1 MQEQANRIT
10 ISIQG
15 GLHSKR
21 QYLAVIRDAISRLG
35 FQELKPKELVEL
47 PGHPDTFVEYEE
59 LLGYKR
65 AGRDEYFHG
74 RLGKAFSV
82 SELLDSVVSKEERIK
97 EGRNVMS
104 VSFNNIGN
112 PQVHQNVHQ
121 TNTQTNSQQ
130 QSVDLLNQLRE
141 AHGLFRN
148 LKEDILAEA
157 DIEIE
162 DEKEK
167 KRVQNELDKAEK
179 ALTEAESA
187 AEQGKE
193 LDAATKSRLEEFF
206 TSLADKSSRLGKA
219 LEFVDQGTRKMQ
231 ELARTYN
238 KVAANI
244 GLPAVPPLLLGQEK
258 E

>member
-1 MQEQANRIT
+1 MASHDLE
-10 ISIQG
+10 
-15 GLHSKR
+15 
-21 QYLAVIRDAISRLG
+21 VIREIEKERLRRVDKLESAR
-35 FQELKPKELVEL
+35 FC
-47 PGHPDTFVEYEE
+47 DI
-59 LLGYKR
+59 
-65 AGRDEYFHG
+65 
-74 RLGKAFSV
+74 GK
-82 SELLDSVVSKEERIK
+82 SEVR
-97 EGRNVMS
+97 
-104 VSFNNIGN
+104 
-112 PQVHQNVHQ
+112 QNVHQ